1 MKILIHLAFILLA
14 SSTYRCAEDEITIDC
29 TQATSDMV
37 GTWKGKLNYT
47 NSQAN
52 GARHNITLSTM
63 NIVK

>member
-37 GTWKGKLNYT
+37 GTQKKGKIKLYQFT
-47 NSQAN
+47 S
-52 GARHNITLSTM
+52 
-63 NIVK
+63 